1 MHDAPTPKD
10 EPVGWVV
17 RPSGAVPSVIW
28 LIRRLVRRV
37 PRPVIALPGRDLYRV
52 LICGRG
58 FALPVEGERGEPT
71 GFFTTRFVAARS
83 RQDAESIA
91 LSRVRKDW
99 SGWSLL
105 SHLTG
110 VEEPQLAVD
119 ETEAL
124 VERVRLRRGAGYVFF
139 RDSPESGRT
148 DSQANKALGRLPA
161 QW

>member
-37 PRPVIALPGRDLYRV
+37 PRPVIALPGRDLYQV

-119 ETEAL
+119 ETEAWWSAFAFG
-124 VERVRLRRGAGYVFF
+124 EAPATSSFGTRPNQAAPTRRLTRR
-139 RDSPESGRT
+139 
-148 DSQANKALGRLPA
+148 
-161 QW
+161 